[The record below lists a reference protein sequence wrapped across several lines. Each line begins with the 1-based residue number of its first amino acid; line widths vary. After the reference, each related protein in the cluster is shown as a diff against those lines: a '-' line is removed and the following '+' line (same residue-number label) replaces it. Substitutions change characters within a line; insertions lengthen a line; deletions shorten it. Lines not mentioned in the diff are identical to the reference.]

1 MSNVHC
7 FTTTY
12 TKDTKSSTLSDIY
25 EAILENDNQKVLRLL
40 ETPYLRINEQLNIS
54 SNPFRYTL
62 LHHAID
68 MRSSKA
74 VIKKLLLLGADLSI
88 KDKRGRSCYDLLSCC
103 GNGELVKDIYSI
115 KEEQIVTLQSQL
127 DNREIYWGLK
137 FNVLGENGL
146 NLKLGNGR
154 GSCSDETKQK
164 MSLSSKGKPKSETHK
179 QNLRK
184 PKLSVLRGPKNSSSK
199 LKISKANSKPVL
211 QYGKQD
217 NFIKEWPNQT
227 LAALSLNSTNSP
239 ISECCRGV
247 RKTYKGYIWKYKEK

>member
-1 MSNVHC
+1 MININPPNPITGIYKFTSPNNKVYIGQATNIRVRWLLYRKLHC
-7 FTTTY
+7 KGQIKLYRSFQKY
-12 TKDTKSSTLSDIY
+12 NF
-25 EAILENDNQKVLRLL
+25 ENHKF
-40 ETPYLRINEQLNIS
+40 EIIEEC
-54 SNPFRYTL
+54 
-62 LHHAID
+62 
-68 MRSSKA
+68 
-74 VIKKLLLLGADLSI
+74 
-88 KDKRGRSCYDLLSCC
+88 DK
-103 GNGELVKDIYSI
+103 
-115 KEEQIVTLQSQL
+115 SQL

-164 MSLSSKGKPKSETHK
+164 MSLSSKGKLKSEAHK

-184 PKLSVLRGPKNSSSK
+184 PKLSVLRGPKNLSSK

-211 QYGKQD
+211 QYDKQG

-227 LAALSLNSTNSP
+227 LAALSLDSTNSP

-247 RKTYKGYIWKYKEK
+247 RKTHKGYIWKYKEK